1 MQHLYEVVETSF
13 KYPIKIW
20 NHQFNRSKVMKPH
33 WHDEIELIYC
43 NQGSFEL
50 SVNGEKKFVN
60 TKQLVL
66 INSNSI
72 HRLRFLED
80 QTKIITLLLSS
91 ELFDE
96 FKLVQCEFD
105 LSLIKDQ
112 EQLEQLIIYLGDHLD
127 QETLVIH
134 NRMMQIYELLLEEC
148 SVYKLAIT
156 KKKLP
161 IIKQIVTYI
170 EQHYDDELNLMILA
184 NHFHFSE
191 VYLSRMFKEKTGI
204 TLLSYINKIRLN
216 HAYNDLMNTSLTIN
230 EIALN
235 HGFKNV
241 KAFNKIFK
249 EYYHDIPSK
258 YRKG

>member
-1 MQHLYEVVETSF
+1 M
-13 KYPIKIW
+13 
-20 NHQFNRSKVMKPH
+20 
-33 WHDEIELIYC
+33 
-43 NQGSFEL
+43 
-50 SVNGEKKFVN
+50 NGEKKFVN

-80 QTKIITLLLSS
+80 QTKIITLLLST

-170 EQHYDDELNLMILA
+170 EQHYDDELNLTILA
-184 NHFHFSE
+184 NLFILVRFIYQECLRKRRGLHY
-191 VYLSRMFKEKTGI
+191 YLILIKF
-204 TLLSYINKIRLN
+204 
-216 HAYNDLMNTSLTIN
+216 
-230 EIALN
+230 
-235 HGFKNV
+235 V
-241 KAFNKIFK
+241 
-249 EYYHDIPSK
+249 
-258 YRKG
+258 

>member
-80 QTKIITLLLSS
+80 QTKIITLL
-91 ELFDE
+91 
-96 FKLVQCEFD
+96 
-105 LSLIKDQ
+105 LIKDQ

>member
-1 MQHLYEVVETSF
+1 MFISWQS
-13 KYPIKIW
+13 
-20 NHQFNRSKVMKPH
+20 Q
-33 WHDEIELIYC
+33 
-43 NQGSFEL
+43 
-50 SVNGEKKFVN
+50 
-60 TKQLVL
+60 
-66 INSNSI
+66 
-72 HRLRFLED
+72 
-80 QTKIITLLLSS
+80 
-91 ELFDE
+91 
-96 FKLVQCEFD
+96 
-105 LSLIKDQ
+105 
-112 EQLEQLIIYLGDHLD
+112 
-127 QETLVIH
+127 
-134 NRMMQIYELLLEEC
+134 
-148 SVYKLAIT
+148 
-156 KKKLP
+156 KKLP

-170 EQHYDDELNLMILA
+170 EQHYDDELSLTILA

>member
-80 QTKIITLLLSS
+80 QTKIITLLLST

-127 QETLVIH
+127 QETLQRETAG
-134 NRMMQIYELLLEEC
+134 N
-148 SVYKLAIT
+148 K
-156 KKKLP
+156 
-161 IIKQIVTYI
+161 
-170 EQHYDDELNLMILA
+170 DDCG
-184 NHFHFSE
+184 FS
-191 VYLSRMFKEKTGI
+191 
-204 TLLSYINKIRLN
+204 
-216 HAYNDLMNTSLTIN
+216 
-230 EIALN
+230 
-235 HGFKNV
+235 
-241 KAFNKIFK
+241 
-249 EYYHDIPSK
+249 
-258 YRKG
+258 

>member
-80 QTKIITLLLSS
+80 QTKIITLLLST

-112 EQLEQLIIYLGDHLD
+112 EQLEQL
-127 QETLVIH
+127 
-134 NRMMQIYELLLEEC
+134 
-148 SVYKLAIT
+148 
-156 KKKLP
+156 
-161 IIKQIVTYI
+161 
-170 EQHYDDELNLMILA
+170 YDDELSLTILA

>member
-80 QTKIITLLLSS
+80 QTKIITLLLST

-112 EQLEQLIIYLGDHLD
+112 E
-127 QETLVIH
+127 
-134 NRMMQIYELLLEEC
+134 
-148 SVYKLAIT
+148 
-156 KKKLP
+156 
-161 IIKQIVTYI
+161 
-170 EQHYDDELNLMILA
+170 
-184 NHFHFSE
+184 
-191 VYLSRMFKEKTGI
+191 
-204 TLLSYINKIRLN
+204 
-216 HAYNDLMNTSLTIN
+216 
-230 EIALN
+230 
-235 HGFKNV
+235 
-241 KAFNKIFK
+241 
-249 EYYHDIPSK
+249 
-258 YRKG
+258 

>member
-1 MQHLYEVVETSF
+1 
-13 KYPIKIW
+13 
-20 NHQFNRSKVMKPH
+20 MKPH

-80 QTKIITLLLSS
+80 QTKIITLLLST

-170 EQHYDDELNLMILA
+170 EQHYDDELSLTILA

>member
-80 QTKIITLLLSS
+80 QTKIITLLLST

-105 LSLIKDQ
+105 LS
-112 EQLEQLIIYLGDHLD
+112 
-127 QETLVIH
+127 TLVIH

-170 EQHYDDELNLMILA
+170 EQHYDDELNLTILA

>member
-1 MQHLYEVVETSF
+1 
-13 KYPIKIW
+13 
-20 NHQFNRSKVMKPH
+20 MKPH

-80 QTKIITLLLSS
+80 QTKIITLLLST

-112 EQLEQLIIYLGDHLD
+112 EQLEQL
-127 QETLVIH
+127 
-134 NRMMQIYELLLEEC
+134 
-148 SVYKLAIT
+148 
-156 KKKLP
+156 
-161 IIKQIVTYI
+161 
-170 EQHYDDELNLMILA
+170 
-184 NHFHFSE
+184 
-191 VYLSRMFKEKTGI
+191 
-204 TLLSYINKIRLN
+204 
-216 HAYNDLMNTSLTIN
+216 
-230 EIALN
+230 
-235 HGFKNV
+235 
-241 KAFNKIFK
+241 
-249 EYYHDIPSK
+249 
-258 YRKG
+258 